1 MAVKVM
7 KRVVLVLVIFTA
19 ACGYERQPV
28 YADPPAGSYET
39 SSSMLQTDSA
49 MMPVRT
55 ASVSPSFFAATK
67 APPLVGRYFIP
78 ADYASRTRVAVLSF
92 DLWTQVYG
100 ASPRVIGEE
109 ISLNG
114 NPAVVVGIAPKGF
127 RLPKDTL
134 LWVPRSG
141 S

>member
-1 MAVKVM
+1 M
-7 KRVVLVLVIFTA
+7 KRLVLALVMLTS

-39 SSSMLQTDSA
+39 SSAMLQIDDGLT
-49 MMPVRT
+49 PVRT
-55 ASVSPSFFAATK
+55 ASVSPSFFAATQ
-67 APPLVGRYFIP
+67 APPLIGRFFIP

-92 DLWTQVYG
+92 DLWTQKFG
-100 ASPRVIGEE
+100 ASPQVIGQE

-114 NPAVVVGIAPKGF
+114 NSAVVVGIAPQGF

-134 LWVPRSG
+134 LWTPRAQ
-141 S
+141 

>member
-1 MAVKVM
+1 MAVKSM
-7 KRVVLVLVIFTA
+7 TRLVLVLALLTG

-28 YADPPAGSYET
+28 YADAPAGSYET
-39 SSSMLQTDSA
+39 FSAMLQTDAA

-67 APPLVGRYFIP
+67 APPLLGRYFMP
-78 ADYASRTRVAVLSF
+78 PDYASRMRVAVLGF

-100 ASPRVIGEE
+100 ASPRIIGQE

-114 NPAVVVGIAPKGF
+114 NSATVVGIAPRGFQFPKGTMMWM
-127 RLPKDTL
+127 P
-134 LWVPRSG
+134 G
-141 S
+141 AH